1 MSAAAEE
8 EAAPPPKKS
17 IFACLTNI
25 PGVCVPQKG
34 AEPNAD
40 EPTPKSKSPTSV
52 ASKFAALS
60 PYNRKRKQE
69 EQAAKEHEETRLRD
83 QFRRV
88 DTDHSGKVDRHE
100 LKYLLNRVTGSTP
113 TEDELDE
120 MMDGVDTSGDGL
132 IDFEEFR
139 GIHQKAKSGEL
150 RFAELSRVLTEFDE
164 LVGLLDDDDGTV
176 ATEEQSTAKK
186 PRLKSPMSLFSHKKK
201 EGDETTPKPKEKKSP
216 MASMKS
222 KFSFGKKKSHDE
234 AEEVEE
240 SEAEEEPA
248 GPSESLE
255 TREQAS
261 HKTPAKTPAK
271 SPPLPAR
278 PSSTKKSPPLPPRP
292 SSTKKTDV
300 PSPVKVEEDAP
311 IPAAPA
317 STPDG
322 PRKSGAML
330 DDESDS
336 DEEAAPEDD
345 DAGEAADRV
354 GPLSPLTPAPEPTP
368 QKTVE
373 DDIAAESV
381 TSFSP

>member
-1 MSAAAEE
+1 MSAAETEE
-8 EAAPPPKKS
+8 EAPPPQKKS

-120 MMDGVDTSGDGL
+120 MMEGVDTSGDGL

-164 LVGLLDDDDGTV
+164 LVGLLDDDD
-176 ATEEQSTAKK
+176 ALTEEQSTAKK

-201 EGDETTPKPKEKKSP
+201 DDAEITPKPAKKSP

-234 AEEVEE
+234 AEDVEE

-300 PSPVKVEEDAP
+300 PAPVVVEEDAP

>member
-1 MSAAAEE
+1 MSTQATSS
-8 EAAPPPKKS
+8 K
-17 IFACLTNI
+17 
-25 PGVCVPQKG
+25 
-34 AEPNAD
+34 
-40 EPTPKSKSPTSV
+40 TPKSKSPTSV

-100 LKYLLNRVTGSTP
+100 LKFLLNRVTGSTP

-120 MMDGVDTSGDGL
+120 MMEGVDTSGDGL

-139 GIHQKAKSGEL
+139 GIHSKAKSGEL

-164 LVGLLDDDDGTV
+164 LVGLLDDDD
-176 ATEEQSTAKK
+176 ALTEEQSTAKK
-186 PRLKSPMSLFSHKKK
+186 PRLKSPMSLFSHKK
-201 EGDETTPKPKEKKSP
+201 DATTPKPKEKKSP

-300 PSPVKVEEDAP
+300 PAPVVVEETAP

-336 DEEAAPEDD
+336 DEEAAPE
-345 DAGEAADRV
+345 GEEADRV

-368 QKTVE
+368 QKVVE
-373 DDIAAESV
+373 EDIAAESV

>member
-1 MSAAAEE
+1 MSAAETEE
-8 EAAPPPKKS
+8 EAPPPQKKS
-17 IFACLTNI
+17 IFACLTNL
-25 PGVCVPQKG
+25 PGVCVPQKSDDPG
-34 AEPNAD
+34 AQ

-164 LVGLLDDDDGTV
+164 LVGLLDDDDL
-176 ATEEQSTAKK
+176 ATEEPSTAKK

-201 EGDETTPKPKEKKSP
+201 EGDETTPKPAKKSP
-216 MASMKS
+216 MASMKA
-222 KFSFGKKKSHDE
+222 KFSFGKKKQHDEEEEVSE
-234 AEEVEE
+234 AEEE
-240 SEAEEEPA
+240 EEEPA

-261 HKTPAKTPAK
+261 HKTPAK

-278 PSSTKKSPPLPPRP
+278 PSTSTKKSPPLPPRP

-300 PSPVKVEEDAP
+300 PASINVEEDAP

-336 DEEAAPEDD
+336 DEEAAPE
-345 DAGEAADRV
+345 GEDADRV

-368 QKTVE
+368 QKVVE
-373 DDIAAESV
+373 EDIAAESV

>member
-1 MSAAAEE
+1 MSAAETEE
-8 EAAPPPKKS
+8 EAPPPQKKS
-17 IFACLTNI
+17 IFACLTNL

-164 LVGLLDDDDGTV
+164 LVGLLDDDDL
-176 ATEEQSTAKK
+176 ATEEQSAQKK

-201 EGDETTPKPKEKKSP
+201 EGDATTPKPAKKSP
-216 MASMKS
+216 MASMKA
-222 KFSFGKKKSHDE
+222 KFSFGKKKQHDE
-234 AEEVEE
+234 AEDVEE
-240 SEAEEEPA
+240 ASEAEEEVT

-261 HKTPAKTPAK
+261 HKTPAK

-278 PSSTKKSPPLPPRP
+278 PSTTKKSPPLPPRP

-300 PSPVKVEEDAP
+300 PAPVVVEEDAP

-336 DEEAAPEDD
+336 DEEAAPE
-345 DAGEAADRV
+345 GEDADRV

-368 QKTVE
+368 QKVVE
-373 DDIAAESV
+373 EDIAAESV

>member
-1 MSAAAEE
+1 MSAAETEE
-8 EAAPPPKKS
+8 EAPPPPKKS
-17 IFACLTNI
+17 IFACLTNL

-120 MMDGVDTSGDGL
+120 MMAGVDTSGDGL

-164 LVGLLDDDDGTV
+164 LVGLLDDDDL
-176 ATEEQSTAKK
+176 ATEEQSAQKK

-201 EGDETTPKPKEKKSP
+201 EGDATTPKPAKKSP
-216 MASMKS
+216 MASMKA
-222 KFSFGKKKSHDE
+222 KFSFGKKKQHDE
-234 AEEVEE
+234 AEEV
-240 SEAEEEPA
+240 SEAEEEEEEPA

-261 HKTPAKTPAK
+261 HKTPAK

-278 PSSTKKSPPLPPRP
+278 PSTSTKKSPPLPPRP

-300 PSPVKVEEDAP
+300 PASINVEEDAP

-336 DEEAAPEDD
+336 DEEAAPE
-345 DAGEAADRV
+345 GEDADRV

-368 QKTVE
+368 QKVVE
-373 DDIAAESV
+373 EDIAAESV

>member
-1 MSAAAEE
+1 MSAAETEE
-8 EAAPPPKKS
+8 EAPPPQKKS

-120 MMDGVDTSGDGL
+120 MMEGVDTSGDGL

-164 LVGLLDDDDGTV
+164 LVGLLDDDD
-176 ATEEQSTAKK
+176 ALTEEQSTAKK

-201 EGDETTPKPKEKKSP
+201 DDAETTPKPAKKSP

-234 AEEVEE
+234 AEDVEE

-300 PSPVKVEEDAP
+300 PAPVVVEEDAP